1 MSLFNSS
8 LDYVKDIFRNIR
20 GIKESQD
27 LFDDLSSDPRDWEA
41 AIRLEM
47 ETHPPLHQ
55 EQMIQRAFDYSKNDF
70 IDYPFQHI
78 TSSRYSDGSFPL
90 WYGSETLETS
100 IHETLHHFLKEI
112 EDAPAAFTDINI
124 IRTDRRVGMIHCAG
138 IALDLVDKLHEY
150 SWLTHPEDYTPCQ
163 QIGKRIAEE
172 GHPLLRVPSA
182 RHAAG
187 INLVVFHAGILS
199 NPKPYC
205 GLTYVYD
212 LQGGES
218 SVYRGERLLLQRE
231 VLK

>member
-1 MSLFNSS
+1 MSLFNGS
-8 LDYVKDIFRNIR
+8 LDYSEDIFRNIR

-27 LFDDLSSDPRDWEA
+27 LFDDLSTDTRDWEA
-41 AIRLEM
+41 AITLEM
-47 ETHPPLHQ
+47 ETHPPLYQ
-55 EQMIQRAFDYSKNDF
+55 EQIIQRAFDYSKNDF

-100 IHETLHHFLKEI
+100 IHETLHHFLQEI
-112 EDAPAAFTDINI
+112 EDAPAAFADVKT
-124 IRTDRRVGMIHCAG
+124 IRTDRRVGIIHCQG
-138 IALDLVDKLHEY
+138 IALDLVDKLAEY
-150 SWLTHPEDYTPCQ
+150 PWLTHPGNYTQCQ
-163 QIGKRIAEE
+163 QIGKRISQE

-182 RHAAG
+182 RHVAG

-212 LQGGES
+212 LQVGES
-218 SVYRGERLLLQRE
+218 RVWRGDSLLW
-231 VLK
+231 